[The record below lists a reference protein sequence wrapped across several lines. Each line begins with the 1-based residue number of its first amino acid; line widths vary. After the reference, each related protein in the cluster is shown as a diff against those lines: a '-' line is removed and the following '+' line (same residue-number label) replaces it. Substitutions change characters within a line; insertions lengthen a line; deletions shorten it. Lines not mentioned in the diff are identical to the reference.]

1 MSIFKKFYLN
11 KYDVQIADI
20 YNTLGILQ
28 GEIKNYDKEIEYYEK
43 SYRIKTKI
51 FGENHS

>member
-1 MSIFKKFYLN
+1 MYQSAIKYKKIQMEIYKKFYLN

-28 GEIKNYDKEIEYYEK
+28 GELKNYDKEIEYYEK
-43 SYRIKTKI
+43 GY
-51 FGENHS
+51 